1 MSKGKTALK
10 FFGMFD
16 KVDDIVYEPMK
27 LVCDTLRQH
36 IKQLDI

>member
-16 KVDDIVYEPMK
+16 KVDIMAQLSDK
-27 LVCDTLRQH
+27 NLRF
-36 IKQLDI
+36 L

>member
-27 LVCDTLRQH
+27 LVCDTL
-36 IKQLDI
+36 